1 MRAYFIRRLLLI
13 PPTLLGITLV
23 VFLITR
29 FAPGG
34 PLERAEMEARV
45 GGGGEG
51 QRASKVGRSTQ
62 LSQAQLDQLKSYYGF
77 DLPPVQAYFR
87 WLGQVAR
94 GDLGSS
100 TRYQTPVWQM
110 IGERIPVSA
119 TYGLVALVLT
129 YAVCLPLGVLK
140 AIRHRTPTDSVTSA
154 LIFAGYAIP
163 GYALGT
169 LLLVFFAARLRWFP
183 MSGFVGRDFADL
195 GVWDKFTDL
204 VHHGVLP
211 LACYMVGG
219 FALTTMLVKNHLL
232 DHLAAD
238 YMRTAAAKGASFRR
252 AVLGHALRN
261 SLLPV
266 VSTLGQGITV
276 VVSGSV
282 LVETIFDINGF
293 GLLGYSATLDRD
305 YPVMMGIL
313 LIGAVLLLLGNVL
326 SDFLVAL
333 LDPRIRFH

>member
-1 MRAYFIRRLLLI
+1 MRAYFLRRLLLI
-13 PPTLLGITLV
+13 PPTLLAITLV

-51 QRASKVGRSTQ
+51 QRASKAGSGTQ
-62 LSQAQLDQLKSYYGF
+62 LSQEQLAQLRGYYGF

-87 WLGQVAR
+87 WLGRVAR

-100 TRYQTPVWQM
+100 TRYQTPVTQM
-110 IGERIPVSA
+110 IWERIPVSA
-119 TYGLVALVLT
+119 TYGLAALALT

-140 AIRHRTPTDSVTSA
+140 AVRHRTLTDSVTSA
-154 LIFAGYAIP
+154 LIFAGYAVP
-163 GYALGT
+163 GYALGS
-169 LLLVFFAARLRWFP
+169 LLLVFFAGHLRWFP
-183 MSGFVGRDFADL
+183 MSGFTGRDFADL
-195 GVWDKFTDL
+195 SVGGKFLDL
-204 VHHGVLP
+204 LHHGALP
-211 LACYMVGG
+211 LACYVVGG
-219 FALTTMLVKNHLL
+219 FALTTMLVKNNLL
-232 DHLAAD
+232 DHLASD
-238 YMRTAAAKGASFRR
+238 YMRTCVAKGVSFRR
-252 AVLGHALRN
+252 AVFGHAFRN

-266 VSTLGQGITV
+266 VATLGQGLTV
-276 VVSGSV
+276 IVGGSV

-313 LIGAVLLLLGNVL
+313 LVAALLLLLGNIL
-326 SDFLVAL
+326 SDIFTAL
-333 LDPRIRFH
+333 LDPRIRFN

>member
-1 MRAYFIRRLLLI
+1 MRAYFLRRLLLI
-13 PPTLLGITLV
+13 PPTLLGITFI

-45 GGGGEG
+45 GGGEG
-51 QRASKVGRSTQ
+51 QRASKTSRSTQ
-62 LSQAQLDQLKSYYGF
+62 LSTEQLDQLKTYYGF
-77 DLPPVQAYFR
+77 DLPAHRAYLR
-87 WLGQVAR
+87 WLGKILH

-100 TRYQTPVWQM
+100 TRYQTPVSEM
-110 IGERIPVSA
+110 IAKCIPVSA
-119 TYGLVALVLT
+119 TYGLIALALT
-129 YAVCLPLGVLK
+129 YAVCLPLGIVK
-140 AIRHRTPTDSVTSA
+140 AIRHRTVLDSATSV

-183 MSGFVGRDFADL
+183 MSGFVGRDFAEL
-195 GVWDKFTDL
+195 GPWDKFADL
-204 VHHGVLP
+204 VSHGVMP
-211 LACYMVGG
+211 LACYLVGS

-238 YMRTAAAKGASFRR
+238 YMRTAAAKGVSFRR

-261 SLLPV
+261 SILPV

-276 VVSGSV
+276 IVSGSV

-293 GLLGYSATLDRD
+293 GLLGFSATLDRD

-313 LIGAVLLLLGNVL
+313 LVGALLLLLGNML